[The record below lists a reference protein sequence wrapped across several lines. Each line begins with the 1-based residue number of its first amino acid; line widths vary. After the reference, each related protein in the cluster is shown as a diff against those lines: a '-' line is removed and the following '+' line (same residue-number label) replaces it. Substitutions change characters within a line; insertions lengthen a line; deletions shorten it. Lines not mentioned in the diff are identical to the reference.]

1 MIASWLFPALL
12 SALMLGLYDVCKKHA
27 VRDNAVM
34 PVLFCAT
41 ASGSLLY
48 VLLVLCSG
56 TLGAAVR
63 CSGEHF
69 ALIAIKSLLVSGSWI
84 LVYYAMRELPISLA
98 APVRSSAPLWTAL
111 GGILILGEIPTLI
124 QAAGMVTVLA
134 GYGIFSFLGSKE
146 GFSLRSRGMI
156 LIIAGTLLGACSAL
170 FDKYLLSVRMVDRQV
185 LQFYFSVDLVVLLGA
200 GYLVRCLCGK
210 PHQMEWRWS
219 VPVTGM
225 LLVIADYIYFYVLS
239 MENAP
244 ISLVSL
250 VRRSGC
256 AVSFAVGVWVFRDR
270 NVKRKAWALALLF
283 AGIILIA
290 IGKKS

>member
-1 MIASWLFPALL
+1 MIVNWLAPALL
-12 SALMLGLYDVCKKHA
+12 SALMLGFYDVCKKHA
-27 VRDNAVM
+27 VRENAVM

-48 VLLVLCSG
+48 VVLVLCNG

-69 ALIAIKSLLVSGSWI
+69 ALIAIKSLLVSGSWV

-98 APVRSSAPLWTAL
+98 SPVRSSAPLWTAA
-111 GGILILGEIPTLI
+111 GGIAVFGEIPTPLQGI
-124 QAAGMVTVLA
+124 GMATVLA
-134 GYGIFSFLGSKE
+134 GYGIFSFLGSRE
-146 GFSLRSRGMI
+146 GFSLRSRGMV
-156 LIIAGTLLGACSAL
+156 LIAAGTLLGACSAL
-170 FDKYLLSVRMVDRQV
+170 FDKYLLSVRMIDRQV

-200 GYLVRCLCGK
+200 GYLIRRCCGK
-210 PHQMEWRWS
+210 AHKMVWRWTI
-219 VPVTGM
+219 PATGM
-225 LLVIADYIYFYVLS
+225 LLVIADYLYFYVLS
-239 MENAP
+239 MDNAP

-256 AVSFAVGVWVFRDR
+256 AVSFVVGVWLFHDR

-290 IGKKS
+290 VGKNF